1 MITFSSGITIGPN
14 LLINLPRPE
23 FQVTGGTVTT
33 NANGLYTIHT
43 FTANGTL
50 TLYSTQ
56 NKTFDVLLVGAG
68 GGSVPGTATGGGGA
82 GGVAYIPGISIYA
95 GDYAVTY
102 NVSVGQGVAEVTYYT
117 ERGGQGQNSSFLTY
131 RALGGGGGGNQN
143 GSGEQGGSGGGG
155 GGGNPTGTGLGGAE
169 KQSVHAT
176 GGFGGN
182 GFTGGNSLSGAR
194 GGGAGADG
202 WNGRAFDISGTST
215 YYGGGGGRGRTN
227 GQGSGETTQSLG
239 GGGWGGGGANPAGS
253 NATAGA
259 PNTGGGAGGWGTP
272 SGTPLA
278 GGSGIIIIRYLT

>member
-43 FTANGTL
+43 FTANDTL

-68 GGSVPGTATGGGGA
+68 GGSVPGSATGGGGA

-131 RALGGGGGGNQN
+131 VARGGGGGGQDS
-143 GSGEQGGSGGGG
+143 GDGEQGGSGGGG
-155 GGGNPTGTGLGGAE
+155 GGGSGQGGSGLQPG
-169 KQSVHAT
+169 SAT
-176 GGFGGN
+176 GGFGANGLNGGN
-182 GFTGGNSLSGAR
+182 GLSGAR

-227 GQGSGETTQSLG
+227 SQGGGETTQSLG
-239 GGGWGGGGANPAGS
+239 GGGWGGGSSNPAGL

-259 PNTGGGAGGWGTP
+259 PNTGGGAGGWGTA